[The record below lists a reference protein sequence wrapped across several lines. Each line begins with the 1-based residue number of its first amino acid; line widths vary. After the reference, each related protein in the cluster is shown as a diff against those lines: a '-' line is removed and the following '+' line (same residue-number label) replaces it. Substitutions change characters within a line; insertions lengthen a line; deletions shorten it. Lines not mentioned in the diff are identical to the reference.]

1 MIKTVKQLQDLD
13 NKVALVRVDFNVP
26 MDDNLKIT
34 DTTRIKA
41 ALETIEYLRDKNA
54 KIVLFSHLGRV
65 ASEEDKATKTLKPVA
80 KKLAELSGWKIMYVP
95 QTRGEVLEKAIKI
108 MEPKDILVVE
118 NTRFEDVAYNEL
130 VKKESKNDSEL
141 AKYWASLGDVF
152 VNDAFGTAH
161 RSHASNVGIASNMQ
175 QKAVGFLIEKELSF
189 FDKAIKNP
197 ERPFIALVGGAK
209 VSDKIDVINS
219 LLEVADKVIIGGGMV
234 YTFKKAQGETI
245 GNSLVEEDK
254 VELAKQLLD
263 KYADK
268 LVIAKDSA
276 VASGFK
282 NEEPEYVDQVPEGKM
297 GLDIGPKAIE
307 QIKEA
312 LQGAK
317 TVLWNGPFGV
327 TEFSNFA
334 KGTKEIA
341 KTIGDLEGATT
352 IVGGGDSVAAVV
364 SMGLA
369 DKFSHI
375 ATGGGASLEYLEG
388 KTLPGIKVFEEA

>member
-1 MIKTVKQLQDLD
+1 MIKTVKQLQALE
-13 NKVALVRVDFNVP
+13 NKVVLVRVDFNVP
-26 MDDNLKIT
+26 LDGNLKIT

-54 KIVLFSHLGRV
+54 KVVLFSHLGRV
-65 ASEEDKATKTLKPVA
+65 VSEEDKATKTLKPVA

-108 MEPKDILVVE
+108 MEAKDILVVE
-118 NTRFEDVAYNEL
+118 NTRFEDVVDGKQ
-130 VKKESKNDSEL
+130 VKNESKNNAEL

-161 RSHASNVGIASNMQ
+161 RAHASNVGIASNMKE
-175 QKAVGFLIEKELSF
+175 KAIGFLIEKELSF
-189 FDKAIKNP
+189 FDKAIKKP
-197 ERPFIALVGGAK
+197 ERPFVALVGGAK
-209 VSDKIDVINS
+209 VSDKINVINT
-219 LLEVADKVIIGGGMV
+219 LLKAADKVIIGGGMV

-245 GNSLVEEDK
+245 GNSLLEEDK
-254 VELAKQLLD
+254 VDLAKKLLE
-263 KYADK
+263 KYPEK
-268 LVIAKDSA
+268 LIIAKDSA
-276 VASGFK
+276 VASEFK
-282 NEEPEYVDQVPEGKM
+282 NAKAEYVDQVPEGKM

-312 LQGAK
+312 LNGAK

-341 KTIGDLEGATT
+341 KAIGNLKDATT